1 MTRAHWDDDEEKMS
15 DKERFNFNKTKQMA
29 DLESVLKKKLE
40 NTDDLEERREIR
52 KQIRELR
59 NKKFDEEI
67 KKISSG
73 ESTTLSMTNGSSKRA
88 ATQITSGDDD
98 GDPYGLL
105 KYTTEEELQ
114 TLLNAT
120 EFTETDKRRKIRT
133 RMREVREAKYD
144 SPIVIK
150 SNERS
155 SKSNQ
160 ESIKESLNPKETDN
174 YIKQQKT
181 QTVEREPIPTSVI
194 KNNLPSKT
202 EPVYV
207 RDPSPTPEVQSNK
220 KEQSIQREPSLERE
234 PTPEPECELNHEPE
248 LNLEPDFKEESNTET
263 TEESYN
269 DTKCNYNIEKDI
281 ESDKAIS
288 YNKDTAESDEGIHD
302 TKDVSES
309 DDTMHCSNDVP
320 DSYETVNDAKNE
332 NEDEEQE
339 DREEHEDNVNS
350 DEDVSGS
357 DCFSEDGVQ
366 KNKYSTSST
375 GSYDGKKHAASI
387 IEDVMAVPEPG
398 VKSGKDFKKK
408 LKKGAVKSPVNLEK
422 NSASSGEQ
430 VDFRPSLKKKSSAP
444 VVNLERKL
452 QGGEQVDFRTA
463 LQRKVELPAPEKKEL
478 AGGEQVDF
486 RTALKQKVPKPVF
499 DKTPISPQQVDFR
512 TALSNKVQPKSSTD
526 KPQGGEQKDFR
537 VVLKAEPNPVQL
549 INKVKPV
556 VTKGEQKDF
565 RTVLKKNDSPA
576 TAKKEYQTV
585 DDDQNIDEKHNED
598 CEFINDEPK
607 AVEINEDQCEQE
619 VELEDTELVK
629 SSQVVASQQDVQTKP
644 VSKPPPPAPKKKS
657 FKGKSEEPPPSNKD
671 NNVNNANLPSTKEEE
686 VEDVDGKA
694 RNRRTAKE
702 VKLPPPK
709 PTDKPRR
716 VIRHEESEP
725 VPVEVKNDVEKAKV
739 DVKVPDNDSHN
750 VEVNAEEPDD
760 QSSQQMPTDN
770 SKEKQ
775 IDKSSQQIPT
785 VDNSKVS
792 SLSSNVAQK
801 KPSSQSKAMGRIKFG
816 SDDEQ
821 EKPKEV
827 EVKSTDNAETVKF
840 NGNVKD
846 DDGIKP
852 GRRSRK
858 VKEDETIEVSADL
871 LAEINRPKEEPKKFV
886 PPAAKTLQSTRVL
899 TGKAAER
906 EAERQKEREQREAE
920 RLKREAERAK
930 ERDEAARKRK
940 EQKDA
945 FEKKMEEKK
954 KERMLAERKKNASVI
969 AGRNAF
975 KDKLEANAPPQD
987 PNAAKVTSNT
997 NVTKLLAWAQKQTMG
1012 YQGVNIENFSES
1024 WADGLAFAAL
1034 IHSFCPEDIPIEEL
1048 SKDTKRRNFE
1058 LAFSIAKEEGVM
1070 DLLDVEDMV
1079 RMRSPDPKSIITY
1092 LHSVYS
1098 VFCS

>member
-1 MTRAHWDDDEEKMS
+1 
-15 DKERFNFNKTKQMA
+15 MA

-155 SKSNQ
+155 SKPNQ
-160 ESIKESLNPKETDN
+160 ESIKESLNPKETDS
-174 YIKQQKT
+174 YIKQQKS
-181 QTVEREPIPTSVI
+181 QTVEREPIPPSVI

-207 RDPSPTPEVQSNK
+207 RDPSPTPEVQLNK
-220 KEQSIQREPSLERE
+220 KEQSIKREPSLERE

-248 LNLEPDFKEESNTET
+248 HELNLEPEFQEESNTET
-263 TEESYN
+263 AEESYN
-269 DTKCNYNIEKDI
+269 DIKCNYNIEKDI
-281 ESDKAIS
+281 DSDEAII
-288 YNKDTAESDEGIHD
+288 YNKDTADSDEGIHD

-309 DDTMHCSNDVP
+309 DETMHCSNDVP
-320 DSYETVNDAKNE
+320 ESNETLNDAKNE

-339 DREEHEDNVNS
+339 NREEQEDNVNS
-350 DEDVSGS
+350 DEDASGS
-357 DCFSEDGVQ
+357 ECFSEDGVQ

-375 GSYDGKKHAASI
+375 GSYDGKKHVASI

-408 LKKGAVKSPVNLEK
+408 LKKGAVKSSINLEK
-422 NSASSGEQ
+422 SSVSSGEQ

-549 INKVKPV
+549 TNKVKPV

-565 RTVLKKNDSPA
+565 RTVLKKNDSSPA

-585 DDDQNIDEKHNED
+585 DDDQNIDGKLNEN

-619 VELEDTELVK
+619 IELEDTELVK

-657 FKGKSEEPPPSNKD
+657 FKGKSEEPAPSNKD
-671 NNVNNANLPSTKEEE
+671 NNVSNPNLPSAKEEE

-725 VPVEVKNDVEKAKV
+725 VSVEAKNDVEKAKV
-739 DVKVPDNDSHN
+739 DVKIPDNDSRN
-750 VEVNAEEPDD
+750 VEVNSEKPDD
-760 QSSQQMPTDN
+760 QSSQQVPTDNSKEQQVDNSSQQIPTDN

-775 IDKSSQQIPT
+775 VDKSSQQIPT
-785 VDNSKVS
+785 VDNSKDL

-886 PPAAKTLQSTRVL
+886 PPAAKTPQSTRVL

-906 EAERQKEREQREAE
+906 EAERQKEKEQREAE

-954 KERMLAERKKNASVI
+954 RERMLAERKKNASVI